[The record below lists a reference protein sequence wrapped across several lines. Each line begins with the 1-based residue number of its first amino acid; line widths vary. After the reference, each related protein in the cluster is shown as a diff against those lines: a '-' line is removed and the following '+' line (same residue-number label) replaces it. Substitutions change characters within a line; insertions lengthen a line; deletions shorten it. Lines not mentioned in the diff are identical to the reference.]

1 MQTDS
6 AGMYGG
12 RPLVTFLVPCYNS
25 AEYMHVSI
33 ESLLKATRPVEI
45 IVVNDGST
53 DATLETARRYEEQHP
68 DVIRVIDQQN
78 AGWGGGVNKGIAE
91 ARGWYFKVVDSD
103 DYIEESALNKALA
116 TIGQQIEASQMP
128 DLLVTNYVY
137 DHQVDGEHHTIH
149 YRGYFPEGRLFR
161 WHEARRSKLDQLMMI
176 HSSWYFTQLLR
187 ECGVHLPEK
196 VCYMDSHLLLHP
208 LPYVRTLYYL
218 DVDAYHYQIGRE
230 GQSIDIEVM
239 KQRIDQQLKATY
251 MAIDDYSANVL
262 VEVEPN
268 MAECYM
274 RYFSAMV
281 SVSTIY
287 LFMIGTPEALQ
298 KNRDMWKYLRKK
310 NPVLYQR
317 VARTPAGLA
326 NRRTALGRRF
336 SLFAYGIMQSKF
348 KFA

>member
-1 MQTDS
+1 MTDV
-6 AGMYGG
+6 AAQ
-12 RPLVTFLVPCYNS
+12 PLVTFLVPCYNS

-33 ESLLKATRPVEI
+33 ESILKADRSIEI
-45 IVVNDGST
+45 IIVNDGST
-53 DATLETARRYEEQHP
+53 DDTLKIARRYEEQHP
-68 DVIRVIDQQN
+68 SIIRVIDQEN
-78 AGWGGGVNKGIAE
+78 AGWGGGVNHGIE
-91 ARGWYFKVVDSD
+91 LARGFFFKVVDSD
-103 DYIEESALNKALA
+103 DYIEENALRRTLEVMERL
-116 TIGQQIEASQMP
+116 IGQGTVP
-128 DLLVTNYVY
+128 DLMVTNYVY
-137 DHQVDGEHHTIH
+137 DHQADGAQHTIH

-161 WHEARRSKLDQLMMI
+161 WHEARHSKLDQLLMI
-176 HSSWYFTQLLR
+176 HATWYSTELLR
-187 ECGVHLPEK
+187 ACGVHLPEK
-196 VCYMDSHLLLHP
+196 ICYMDSHLLLHP

-239 KQRIDQQLKATY
+239 KKRIDQQLQATY
-251 MAIDDYSANVL
+251 MAIRDYDANVL
-262 VEVEPN
+262 VDLEPN

-298 KNRDMWKYLRKK
+298 KNRAMWKVLFHE

-326 NRRTALGRRF
+326 NRHTLLGRKF
-336 SLFAYGIMQSKF
+336 SLFMYGVMQDKF